1 MILNT
6 DIIDRIIRE
15 TLHEDIGTGDV
26 TTELLF
32 DKGVVVEAAII
43 AGEPFVV
50 AGIPVVERVFSI
62 LGGDTG
68 TEALSN
74 EGDSVDEGDVICRI
88 KGDVRVIL
96 SGERVALNF
105 LQRLSGIATLTREF
119 VDRVKGLPVRILHTR
134 KTTPLLRYLERYA
147 VGIGGA
153 GFHRSG
159 LFDGIL
165 IKDNH
170 IRACGGVGEA
180 VKRARDRAP
189 VGLKIEVEVGTLEE
203 LDEALTSSPDIILL
217 DNMDID
223 TLKKAVSMAKG
234 RALLEASG
242 GVRLENIRSIAET
255 GVDFISIGAITHSA
269 RAMDISM
276 ELL

>member
-1 MILNT
+1 MSLNT
-6 DIIDRIIRE
+6 DIIDRVVRE
-15 TLHEDIGTGDV
+15 ALHEDLGSGDV
-26 TTELLF
+26 TTGLLF
-32 DKGVVVEAAII
+32 DKGMVVEAAII
-43 AGEPFVV
+43 AREPFVV

-62 LGGDTG
+62 LGRDTG
-68 TEALSN
+68 IEALLN
-74 EGDSVDEGDVICRI
+74 DGDSVGDGDVICRI
-88 KGDVRVIL
+88 KGDVRTIL

-119 VDRVKGLPVRILHTR
+119 VDRARDLPVRILHTR

-153 GFHRSG
+153 GLHRSG
-159 LFDGIL
+159 LFDGII

-170 IRACGGVGEA
+170 VRACGGVGEA
-180 VKRARDRAP
+180 VKRARDKSP
-189 VGLKIEVEVGTLEE
+189 VGLKIEVEVSTLEE
-203 LDEALTSSPDIILL
+203 LDEAIACSPDIILL

-223 TLKKAVSMAKG
+223 TLKKAVSMTKG

-269 RAMDISM
+269 RAVDISM